1 MEIDMLKGAQKRM
14 IVVKT
19 ADSDIFEEA
28 YFVVR
33 GGVERSKPDMVLE
46 ANRIIDGCSEKRK
59 EKRRRDARILLL
71 PLICFM
77 IGTLFGGGIA
87 ALICMVAL

>member
-19 ADSDIFEEA
+19 ADSEIFEEA